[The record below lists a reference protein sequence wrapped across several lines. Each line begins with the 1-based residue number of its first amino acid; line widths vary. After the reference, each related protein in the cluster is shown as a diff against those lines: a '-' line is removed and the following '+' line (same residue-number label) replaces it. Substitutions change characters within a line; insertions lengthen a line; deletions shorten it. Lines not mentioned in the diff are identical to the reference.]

1 MSERWA
7 IYIDL
12 EGFSALWDE
21 ESQIL
26 WSFGELMRAIFR
38 VGNLCYP
45 HRPYRLFAHQFGDGF
60 LIASEFH
67 EESLTRC
74 ATIAIA
80 LMRHV
85 AATGRLASAAISE
98 GNFADIEGCYPKEV
112 LDHGSSDHRV
122 DMGEGLMTIILG
134 MGTALVRPYLIV
146 KKVKG
151 PFLLIAGSKSVR
163 LGGDILRTPIPGTSS
178 LMSID
183 WVHADLKRLT
193 DIRNTARLHVKAPS
207 NVESMLHEYCQNQ
220 PVAKAWKDN
229 VYNLLHVPRGMKN

>member
-1 MSERWA
+1 MSERWV

-45 HRPYRLFAHQFGDGF
+45 HRPHRLFAHQFGDGF

-98 GNFADIEGCYPKEV
+98 GNFADIKGCYPTEV
-112 LDHGSSDHRV
+112 LDHRSSDHRV
-122 DMGEGLMTIILG
+122 DMGEGLMTIIPG
-134 MGTALVRPYLIV
+134 MGTALIRPYQIA
-146 KKVKG
+146 KNVKG
-151 PFLLIAGSKSVR
+151 PLLLIDKSKSDR
-163 LGGDILRTPIPGTSS
+163 LGGDIPRTPIPGTSS

-183 WVHADLKRLT
+183 WVHADSRLLT
-193 DIRNTARLHVKAPS
+193 DIQNAALLGVNAPH
-207 NVESMLHEYCQNQ
+207 EMEAMLHEYCQNQ
-220 PVAKAWKDN
+220 PVEKAWEDN
-229 VYNLLHVPRGMKN
+229 VYYLLQV